1 MEESNFIWIIF
12 TATVFYLVG
21 FFIGMM
27 RNLNGIISSVLK
39 DQPIVVRIEQ
49 VQEKCLAYMILNSSR
64 NVFVEQGASAEEIVQ
79 KLREK
84 HPEKTIIVA
93 EIV

>member
-1 MEESNFIWIIF
+1 MEESNFIWFIF
-12 TATVFYLVG
+12 TATVFYLIG
-21 FFIGMM
+21 FLIGMM

-49 VQEKCLAYMILNSSR
+49 VQDKCLAYMILNSST
-64 NVFVEQGASAEEIVQ
+64 NVFVEQGTSAQEIVQ

-93 EIV
+93 EVV